1 MDGTVDDINAI
12 LEENDRRNRL
22 RSEPYRPE
30 TGEGSVVGERIVLHL
45 PDAPIPM
52 QYIPREMLDE
62 VELVSGL
69 RR

>member
-45 PDAPIPM
+45 PYTHAVYP
-52 QYIPREMLDE
+52 
-62 VELVSGL
+62 SGNA
-69 RR
+69 R